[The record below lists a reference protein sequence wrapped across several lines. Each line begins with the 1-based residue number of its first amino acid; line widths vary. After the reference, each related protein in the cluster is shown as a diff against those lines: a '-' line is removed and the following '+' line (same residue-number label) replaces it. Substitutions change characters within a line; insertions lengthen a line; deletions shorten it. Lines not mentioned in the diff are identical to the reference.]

1 LKEFETMLRSRIWLS
16 LALLG
21 FVGCAETKTPPASA
35 AKEAAPGAPAAAA
48 ADPAKGKQFTLD
60 QGKIEFI
67 GTKPEGK
74 HRGGFSK
81 FVGYAKTGA
90 GDKPIEAITVDI
102 DTESIWSD
110 DEKLTGHLMNQDFF
124 DVKKHPK
131 ATFVSKSIEPA
142 PGGYKVTGDLTLLG
156 TTKTIEFPAT
166 ITVAGDRLDF
176 AGDIEISRKEFGMTY
191 GEGKVDDPVK
201 ITAAFSVPAN

>member
-1 LKEFETMLRSRIWLS
+1 MLRSRIWLG
-16 LALLG
+16 LAILG
-21 FVGCAETKTPPASA
+21 FVGCGETKAPTGTA
-35 AKEAAPGAPAAAA
+35 AANTAAPAASASA
-48 ADPAKGKQFTLD
+48 EDAGKGKKFTLD

-74 HRGGFSK
+74 HHGGFAK
-81 FVGYAKTGA
+81 FEGYALPGA
-90 GDKPIEAITVDI
+90 GDKPIESITVDI

-110 DEKLTGHLMNQDFF
+110 DPKLTGHLMNQDFF

-142 PGGYKVTGDLTLLG
+142 PGGFKVTGDLTLLG
-156 TTKTIEFPAT
+156 NTKTIEFPAT
-166 ITVAGDRLDF
+166 ITRVEDRIDF
-176 AGDIEISRKEFGMTY
+176 GGDIEISRKEFGMTY
-191 GEGKVDDPVK
+191 GEGKVDDLVK